1 MKRLFAVERHDFN
14 LIALSL
20 VVWSLG
26 EGLFMIFQPI
36 YLQQLGAD
44 PIQIGFIISLSM
56 VVIGFMHIPVGLV
69 SDRVSRKTLMILSW
83 AIGCLA
89 ALLMALAHNL
99 TVFVLGMLLYAMTGS
114 VLAPMNSYITDSK
127 GSWSDNQAFTFISAS
142 FNVGFLFGPILGGF
156 LAERVG
162 LRLLYFLAAAIFVV
176 STVIILKIK
185 DLPVHPPEGRPAS
198 RALFKNRNFVLACVL
213 IFAVAFTTYLPN
225 PLTSNFLHNQRGV
238 SLQTLGL
245 FGMIMSA
252 GGILFNLFLG
262 KLLAWPIFLIGQ
274 TAVIAFSVLLLKG
287 KSELIFGLAYFMWGG
302 FRVINAITSSIV
314 RPLLHKAQVGL
325 GFGIVETSKSL
336 AFILAPVLAGYLY
349 DRKPELVYEVAIG
362 MGILM
367 LIFLAVIA
375 RKASFLHYKAERL
388 DLADAIP
395 PAGTKT

>member
-1 MKRLFAVERHDFN
+1 MKQLFAHERRDLN
-14 LIALSL
+14 LIAFSL

-26 EGLFMIFQPI
+26 EGFFMIFQPI

-56 VVIGFMHIPVGLV
+56 VVIGFMHIPVGLI
-69 SDRVSRKTLMILSW
+69 SDRVSRKTLMILNW
-83 AIGCLA
+83 VMGCLA
-89 ALLMALAHNL
+89 ALLMAIARSLPI
-99 TVFVLGMLLYAMTGS
+99 FVLGMLIYSITGS

-162 LRLLYFLAAAIFVV
+162 LRPLYFLAAAIFVV

-185 DLPVHPPEGRPAS
+185 DLPVHPPEGRPAT
-198 RALFKNRNFVLACVL
+198 RALLKNHNFVLACML

-245 FGMIMSA
+245 FGMVMSA

-262 KLLAWPIFLIGQ
+262 KLLAWPIYLVGQ
-274 TAVIAFSVLLLKG
+274 AAVIAFSVLLLKG
-287 KSELIFGLAYFMWGG
+287 RSELIFALAYFMWGG
-302 FRVINAITSSIV
+302 FRVINAITSSVV

-325 GFGIVETSKSL
+325 GFGIAETSKSL

-349 DRKPELVYEVAIG
+349 DKKPELVYQVAIG
-362 MGILM
+362 MGIVM
-367 LIFLAVIA
+367 LLFLAVIA

-388 DLADAIP
+388 DAADAIP
-395 PAGTKT
+395 LGSAKT